1 MNNIF
6 TNLINALSEIWKNIG
21 VSQKISI
28 VLVGVL
34 TLGATAAIV
43 YMGSRP
49 DWQVLYAGLD
59 TKTAAKIYDIVSGSE
74 VPVKL
79 TDGGRTI
86 MVPNS
91 EVYKMR
97 LKTANEGVA
106 TERSGTGLEIFD
118 NMKLGLTDK
127 QQQVAFQRAI
137 QGELERMICAMPG
150 ISSAK
155 IILTLPQKSVFR
167 KDKQHPSASVMLMM
181 QPGRSA
187 TSEQV
192 NSIRYLVSSAV
203 TGMNAQDVT
212 ITDSRGTLLVR
223 QVAEDEVGNGDS
235 SGQMEMSSRLERQ
248 LKEKAESILRPIVGP
263 EKVVAVVSCDIDFD
277 NIDRVTE
284 LYDSEKAVII
294 SEKTVTEENSKMG
307 GSSNGGKV
315 GTASNMANNLVDV
328 KNPSA
333 QVPEEKMSQEQKKTA
348 ERKYVVPK
356 TVEKKTMKGGRIKKL
371 TVAVSIA
378 KKADGKSWSDA
389 EKEDFKELVSKAVG
403 IGNYFSAE
411 DLKKSPVVTV
421 KEMDFIVPDIK
432 DIPQMSMPDKLAM
445 NVERVSKSPLVR
457 PVAGFILL
465 LVLYRIFRKY
475 FNKTSV
481 EGTELSL
488 SGGGAPAAVYGEDV
502 KRIETAEEKQ
512 HSEIGDMMDSIQE
525 KANSSP
531 QTVANIM
538 EKWLAADQN

>member
-28 VLVGVL
+28 VLVGLL
-34 TLGATAAIV
+34 TLGATTVIV

-74 VPVKL
+74 VQVKL

-106 TERSGTGLEIFD
+106 TERTGTGLEIFD

-150 ISSAK
+150 IGNAR

-167 KDKQHPSASVMLMM
+167 KDKQHPTASVMLMM
-181 QPGRSA
+181 QPGRTA

-212 ITDSRGTLLVR
+212 ITDNRGTLLVR
-223 QVAEDEVGNGDS
+223 QVGENEIENGDS
-235 SGQMEMSSRLERQ
+235 SRQMDMSSRLERQ
-248 LKEKAESILRPIVGP
+248 LKEKAESILRPILGQ

-284 LYDSEKAVII
+284 LYDSEKAAVI

-307 GSSNGGKV
+307 GSNNGGKT
-315 GTASNMANNLVDV
+315 GAASNMTNLVDV

-333 QVPEEKMSQEQKKTA
+333 QLAEEKMSQEQKKTA
-348 ERKYVVPK
+348 ERKYVIPK
-356 TVEKKTMKGGRIKKL
+356 TVEKKTIKGGRIKKL

-403 IGNYFSAE
+403 IENYFSAE
-411 DLKKSPVVTV
+411 DIKKNPVVSV
-421 KEMDFIVPDIK
+421 KEMDFIQQDVK
-432 DIPQMSMPDKLAM
+432 DLPQISMPDKLAM
-445 NVERVSKSPLVR
+445 NVERFSKSPLVR
-457 PVAGFILL
+457 PIAGFILL
-465 LVLYRIFRKY
+465 LVLYRVFRKY

-481 EGTELSL
+481 EGSELSL
-488 SGGGAPAAVYGEDV
+488 GGTAPAAVYGEDV